1 MSSVD
6 KLWRKVRANLGDF
19 NAWISLLD
27 AVEKHN
33 DIEASRKAFDAF
45 LDHFPY
51 CYGYWKKY
59 ADLERHAGNKE
70 RCLEIYAKGVEAIPL
85 SIDLWTA
92 YLDATMEIVHGQE
105 DYETRMRD
113 LYELALEKA
122 GLEFRSDALW
132 EHYISWESGHNR
144 LQRVLAIYDRIL
156 KTPTQ
161 LYFQNWDSFKKLIE
175 ENKPE
180 EVLSSA
186 EFVGLLARVAPVA
199 ATALRISMKAAQENW
214 DSDGAEHPTTAP
226 PKKSAIEQVTE
237 PDRTAVRQFIIDSR
251 EKVYQATYLQIMKRW
266 YFEEKIRRPYF
277 HVKPLEE
284 MQINNWAEY
293 LSFEENEASTVI
305 SDFKAANPDAD
316 PLLDEDVRLARKR
329 VRILYE
335 RCLVACALY
344 ENFWIRYA
352 KYLEFTE
359 MDIPAAREV
368 WRRACT
374 VHLRR
379 KPTIHWYW
387 AMFED
392 RYPANLDSVESVGKE
407 SAVTPAKTS
416 LEILTDLEARLPDSA
431 LACARRVDAMRRAKK
446 PLLDIIVCIRSGINR
461 LRLRASEQA
470 NVAHNAAGPTASMTA
485 ALALAA
491 SAQARAGASYLA
503 GKLSRLLHR
512 NVNNL
517 VPPQGIHTWQLLLS
531 SAYKVEPEPENQDE
545 EEGETEVKLS
555 EPIKEEDG
563 ARSPCVKSDTE
574 HEDGRNKEPS
584 GSAEDAGE
592 EDTEIV
598 EMEGVTEKP
607 EAEEEL
613 PVTPETISRVKGGE
627 SKTAEDDVEME
638 TADSPP
644 VVLVR
649 TKSTCQQGGEE
660 AEKVDESKED
670 STAAVTEEKAAEGPA
685 AKKRKRRSRW
695 GSESDLLAAKAE
707 EEKRLAQA
715 DADAKEYALER
726 ERIICVQPPSPE
738 SLTEED
744 KQLMTAEEAAI
755 AILKEA
761 IEYDPRNER
770 LYAQLLDIA
779 YQRRPVDLEGFL
791 QFADFAIVDSL
802 LPATVKLAFS
812 QRKLQFLEEFGDDI
826 RQLSIAYDEY
836 ASLAQLVCRCTSN
849 RQTGVDATRAY
860 STPDLLN
867 VVLPAPLRPSAKHNP
882 AANGPVRK
890 MPRLTTDISVLEDAA
905 SVGTPIAPPETAA
918 SFFTAGA
925 YEPLAG
931 AQGVAAGLPPPA
943 PTMVPVAPPMGLHG
957 LGTNGVVAATGDASA
972 VATTDLWLSTAA
984 AAGHP
989 GGYYYAPVVST
1000 EAAVAGTPAAATTA
1014 AVPIAAVSTVGLD
1027 FNLPAPP
1034 PAPPLNLN
1042 CVPTTTVAGK

>member
-1 MSSVD
+1 
-6 KLWRKVRANLGDF
+6 
-19 NAWISLLD
+19 
-27 AVEKHN
+27 
-33 DIEASRKAFDAF
+33 
-45 LDHFPY
+45 
-51 CYGYWKKY
+51 
-59 ADLERHAGNKE
+59 
-70 RCLEIYAKGVEAIPL
+70 
-85 SIDLWTA
+85 
-92 YLDATMEIVHGQE
+92 MEIVHGQE

-122 GLEFRSDALW
+122 GMEFRSDALW

-180 EVLSSA
+180 DVLSSA

-214 DSDGAEHPTTAP
+214 DSDEAERPTTAP

-305 SDFKAANPDAD
+305 SEFKAANPDAD
-316 PLLDEDVRLARKR
+316 PLLDEEVQLARKR

-344 ENFWIRYA
+344 EHFWIRYA

-359 MDIPAAREV
+359 MNIPAAREV

-392 RYPANLDSVESVGKE
+392 RYPAGLDTLESAGKE
-407 SAVTPAKTS
+407 SVVLPPKTS
-416 LEILTDLEARLPDSA
+416 LDILTELESRLPDSA

-470 NVAHNAAGPTASMTA
+470 NVAHNASGPTASMTA

-512 NVNNL
+512 NVNDL
-517 VPPQGIHTWQLLLS
+517 VPPEGIHTWQLLLS
-531 SAYKVEPEPENQDE
+531 SAYKVEPEPVEDE
-545 EEGETEVKLS
+545 GGSETEEKPS
-555 EPIKEEDG
+555 EPIKEEDS
-563 ARSPCVKSDTE
+563 APSPSVKNDAE
-574 HEDGRNKEPS
+574 NEDDREKES
-584 GSAEDAGE
+584 LGNADDATGKEDAE
-592 EDTEIV
+592 SV
-598 EMEGVTEKP
+598 EMEGTAEKQ
-607 EAEEEL
+607 EAEEEP
-613 PVTPETISRVKGGE
+613 PVTPETISQVKSGE
-627 SKTAEDDVEME
+627 AKTTDDDVEME

-649 TKSTCQQGGEE
+649 TKSTSQQGGDE

-670 STAAVTEEKAAEGPA
+670 SNAAVAAAAAAAEGQA

-726 ERIICVQPPSPE
+726 ERIICVRPPSPD

-755 AILKEA
+755 AVLKEA

-791 QFADFAIVDSL
+791 QFANFAIVDSL

-812 QRKLQFLEEFGDDI
+812 QRKLQFLEEFDDDI
-826 RQLSIAYDEY
+826 RQLSTAYDEY

-882 AANGPVRK
+882 ATNGPVRK

-918 SFFTAGA
+918 SYFTAGA

-957 LGTNGVVAATGDASA
+957 LGTNGVVTATGDTAA

-989 GGYYYAPVVST
+989 SGYYYAPVVST
-1000 EAAVAGTPAAATTA
+1000 EAAVAGAPAVAVTA

-1042 CVPTTTVAGK
+1042 CVPTTTVTGK